1 MTTESVNQHY
11 IFDVQLDN
19 LFEID
24 EIVLNNVEKAASM
37 VALRAPRFCEG
48 FDVRTEIIRLYNKY
62 FGSAPHLEEHG
73 LMKYYND
80 LKNEIIQ
87 NPTLISLVLCGINM
101 KDTLINNYTREDR
114 TRIQLTIA
122 SISRCLIRMYFTKYE
137 LDKTCRACPNFN
149 IYFKES

>member
-1 MTTESVNQHY
+1 MISQSVNQHY

-24 EIVLNNVEKAASM
+24 EIVLNNVEKATSM
-37 VALRAPRFCEG
+37 IALRAPRFCEG

-101 KDTLINNYTREDR
+101 KDTLIKNYTREDR

-122 SISRCLIRMYFTKYE
+122 SISRCLIRMYFTKDE
-137 LDKTCRACPNFN
+137 VNKTCRACPNFN